1 MTQLWMSPLLITQ
14 VDLLMPN
21 VGEIIGGSM
30 RIWQY
35 DELME
40 GFQREGIDPKNYYWY
55 TDQVC
60 MHTARLVACFQR
72 FGF

>member
-1 MTQLWMSPLLITQ
+1 MTHIKEMVCLFPSSFQ

-40 GFQREGIDPKNYYWY
+40 GFKREGIDTKNYYWY
-55 TDQVC
+55 TDQV
-60 MHTARLVACFQR
+60 R
-72 FGF
+72 

>member
-1 MTQLWMSPLLITQ
+1 
-14 VDLLMPN
+14 
-21 VGEIIGGSM
+21 M

-40 GFQREGIDPKNYYWY
+40 GFKTEGTDANNYYWY

-60 MHTARLVACFQR
+60 QPFPNVGGLLV
-72 FGF
+72 GP